1 MDLNGTIMMSLFAYG
16 MMIVIAGLSALL
28 IRTIVV
34 VLARAGDAR
43 KRATAAATTAV
54 SVSVAPARDETAAQ
68 VAAVAAAVYAV
79 VGAHR
84 LVHIG
89 EATRGSVWASLGRSQ
104 HQTSHAPRL
113 DHH

>member
-1 MDLNGTIMMSLFAYG
+1 MDLNGAIYMSLFAYG

-43 KRATAAATTAV
+43 NRAAAAATPV
-54 SVSVAPARDETAAQ
+54 SVSVTPARDETAAH
-68 VAAVAAAVYAV
+68 VAAVAAAVYAII
-79 VGAHR
+79 GAHR

-89 EATRGSVWASLGRSQ
+89 EASRGSVWATLGRSQ
-104 HQTSHAPRL
+104 HQTSHAPRH

>member
-1 MDLNGTIMMSLFAYG
+1 MDLSGTIMMSLFAYG
-16 MMIVIAGLSALL
+16 MMIVIAGLSAVL
-28 IRTIVV
+28 IRMIVA

-43 KRATAAATTAV
+43 KRATAAATSV

-79 VGAHR
+79 IGAHR

-89 EATRGSVWASLGRSQ
+89 EATRGSVWATLGRSQ

>member
-1 MDLNGTIMMSLFAYG
+1 MSLFAYG

-43 KRATAAATTAV
+43 NRAAAAATSV
-54 SVSVAPARDETAAQ
+54 SVSVTPARDETAAH

-79 VGAHR
+79 IGAHR

-89 EATRGSVWASLGRSQ
+89 EASRGSVWATLGRSQ
-104 HQTSHAPRL
+104 HQTSHAPRH